1 MHPLLDPRPWPRT
14 LLRYPLLFLTA
25 LLLGA
30 LGTFVYSYA
39 PLHNAKDW
47 QIDYLEDRLE
57 TRNAHVLELEGE
69 LRVAKGSLVGQ
80 PSDGEVDA
88 LRSQLSEANDLAAS
102 HQKQV
107 DELERKFKSA
117 SRSRDQWK
125 SRHAAVM
132 AELEGAKKS
141 IAAVT
146 PEPEATAPV
155 AATPEPSSETPA
167 SPAPV
172 APDAEPAAGGP
183 LED

>member
-1 MHPLLDPRPWPRT
+1 
-14 LLRYPLLFLTA
+14 LRYPLLFLTA

-57 TRNAHVLELEGE
+57 TRNAHVLELEEE

-107 DELERKFKSA
+107 DELERKLKSA

-125 SRHAAVM
+125 SRHATVT
-132 AELEGAKKS
+132 AELEGARKDSAPS
-141 IAAVT
+141 ISAKT

-155 AATPEPSSETPA
+155 AAAPEPSSETPA

-172 APDAEPAAGGP
+172 APDTDPGAGEP
-183 LED
+183 LSN